1 MASSPSYP
9 CTPDLPLIPY
19 PKVAILCCN
28 ICNNNFKKRW
38 LSVLQNR
45 ISLVGC
51 AWNHKSYQRYPF
63 KPMPP
68 MLTLEPA
75 KSSQPV
81 KLGRVLIVEDEE
93 LIRETV
99 ALALR
104 EEGYEVFA
112 IEDGRTALDL
122 AHRSEEGGYPELL
135 SFDLIILDLMLPY
148 VSGLDLCRLIRHEGN
163 AVPILM
169 LSAKGSET
177 DRVVGLEVGA
187 DDYLTKPFGMRE
199 LVARCRALLRR
210 YRPSQTQSQEA
221 TLKFQDVTLYPQ
233 ECRVT
238 VRGEE
243 INLSPKEFRILELFM
258 SHPRRVWSRE
268 QLIER
273 VWGPDFMGD
282 SKTVDVHIRWLREK
296 LEDDPSHPKYLMTVR
311 GFGYRFG

>member
-1 MASSPSYP
+1 M
-9 CTPDLPLIPY
+9 
-19 PKVAILCCN
+19 
-28 ICNNNFKKRW
+28 
-38 LSVLQNR
+38 
-45 ISLVGC
+45 
-51 AWNHKSYQRYPF
+51 
-63 KPMPP
+63 
-68 MLTLEPA
+68 
-75 KSSQPV
+75 
-81 KLGRVLIVEDEE
+81 GRVLIVEDEE

-99 ALALR
+99 ALALQ
-104 EEGYEVFA
+104 EEGYDVYTVS
-112 IEDGRTALDL
+112 DGKVALEIARDGD
-122 AHRSEEGGYPELL
+122 AKEYPEFS
-135 SFDLIILDLMLPY
+135 SFDLIILDLMLPS
-148 VSGLDLCRLIRHEGN
+148 VSGLDLCRFIRHEGN
-163 AVPILM
+163 SIPILM

-199 LVARCRALLRR
+199 LIARCRALLRR
-210 YRPSQTQSQEA
+210 HRHTQTQDEEA
-221 TLKFQDVTLYPQ
+221 ILKFQEVTLYSQ

-238 VRGEE
+238 VRGED

>member
-1 MASSPSYP
+1 MA
-9 CTPDLPLIPY
+9 TM
-19 PKVAILCCN
+19 
-28 ICNNNFKKRW
+28 
-38 LSVLQNR
+38 LS
-45 ISLVGC
+45 
-51 AWNHKSYQRYPF
+51 
-63 KPMPP
+63 
-68 MLTLEPA
+68 LEA
-75 KSSQPV
+75 ARAQPNL

-93 LIRETV
+93 LIRETI
-99 ALALR
+99 ALALT
-104 EEGYEVFA
+104 EEGYEVLVA
-112 IEDGRTALDL
+112 EDGRSVLELTLKSETGSEAESTQLDL
-122 AHRSEEGGYPELL
+122 V
-135 SFDLIILDLMLPY
+135 ILDLMLPY
-148 VSGLDLCRLIRHEGN
+148 INGLDLCRLIRHEGN
-163 AVPILM
+163 SVPILM

-199 LVARCRALLRR
+199 LIARCRALLRR
-210 YRPSQTQSQEA
+210 HRHAQPPSHET
-221 TLKFQDVTLYPQ
+221 TLKFQDITLYPQ

-258 SHPRRVWSRE
+258 THPRRVWSRE

-296 LEDDPSHPKYLMTVR
+296 LELDPSHPEYLLTVR